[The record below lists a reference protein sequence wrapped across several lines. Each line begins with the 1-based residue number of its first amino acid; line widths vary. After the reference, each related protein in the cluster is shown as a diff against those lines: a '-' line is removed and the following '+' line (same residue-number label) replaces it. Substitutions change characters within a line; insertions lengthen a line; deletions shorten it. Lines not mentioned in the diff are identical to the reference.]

1 MSRFCTTCGAEIK
14 EGVGF
19 CTECGSKVT
28 STKPQTPPTTTQQT
42 TYSSQ
47 PKTVVN
53 ETNTTVGTF
62 TYFGLMFLY
71 AIPIIGFI
79 ICLFNVFTAKN
90 KNLKN
95 FSKAMLIW
103 LIIAI
108 VLSVLLWFVIT
119 MVTNAL
125 MDYLSQ
131 ISDGQLQD
139 FNDIFN
145 QLGDLE
151 KLSEQL
157 QNIPLE

>member
-1 MSRFCTTCGAEIK
+1 
-14 EGVGF
+14 
-19 CTECGSKVT
+19 
-28 STKPQTPPTTTQQT
+28 
-42 TYSSQ
+42 
-47 PKTVVN
+47 
-53 ETNTTVGTF
+53 
-62 TYFGLMFLY
+62 MFLY